1 MKGVGSV
8 EGGRGRGETGGKG
21 GSEGE
26 GVAHAPTAR
35 AGIFGPG
42 GRGGAVPVMAIV
54 PDVLN
59 PTETAYG
66 CEQACASGPPQHVSL
81 GHAEVSGAAEVA
93 MLA

>member
-1 MKGVGSV
+1 
-8 EGGRGRGETGGKG
+8 
-21 GSEGE
+21 
-26 GVAHAPTAR
+26 
-35 AGIFGPG
+35 
-42 GRGGAVPVMAIV
+42 VMAIV